1 MINTSVKGAYGNEE
15 SSFLWTYKDK
25 NYNKVEE
32 FTYLY
37 DQNEY

>member
-1 MINTSVKGAYGNEE
+1 MKMKKVHFFE
-15 SSFLWTYKDK
+15 YKDN